1 MGGKKGTEQE
11 QKRSSSIFTL
21 EVKNRVE
28 NFYDCCKIKSYLE
41 ALSAEAEAERV
52 RRGWGEL
59 GNFFDMIWQ
68 PANGGL
74 QLKRTPKLKKDLQK
88 RLR

>member
-1 MGGKKGTEQE
+1 MGQNLDEQPKRYFNFPRFGEKKRTEQE

-52 RRGWGEL
+52 RRGWG
-59 GNFFDMIWQ
+59 
-68 PANGGL
+68 
-74 QLKRTPKLKKDLQK
+74 
-88 RLR
+88 